1 MSSALADRIQQHL
14 QTVASLRVAR
24 IADPALAAWV
34 AALKAYQAR
43 RFAATYSDLL
53 AQPRFQAAT
62 RFFLDELYG
71 PQEFAERDTQFSRV
85 VPALVRLFPQ
95 EVVRTV
101 EHLGQLHALSETLDD
116 AGARH
121 LMQHQAPGAG
131 VDALA
136 YAGAWQ
142 ATGRADARELQIELS
157 LGIGQALDSFTRSRL
172 LRGSLRLMR
181 GPAHAAGLAALQRFL
196 EAGFDA
202 FAAMRGAAPFL
213 SCVGERE
220 RALAA
225 ALFDAQALPALR
237 ACRQGGLPRPSLG
250 PLAQLP

>member
-14 QTVASLRVAR
+14 QTVAGLRAAR
-24 IADPALAAWV
+24 AADPELAAWV
-34 AALKAYQAR
+34 SALKAYQSR

-53 AQPRFQAAT
+53 AQPRFAAAT

-85 VPALVRLFPQ
+85 VPALVRLFPK
-95 EVVRTV
+95 EVVQTV
-101 EHLGQLHALSETLDD
+101 EQLGQLHALSETLDD

-136 YAGAWQ
+136 YTGAWQ
-142 ATGRADARELQIELS
+142 ATGRADGRELQIALT
-157 LGIGQALDSFTRSRL
+157 LGIGQALDGFTRSRL
-172 LRGSLRLMR
+172 LRSSLRLMR

-202 FAAMRGAAPFL
+202 FAAMQGSGPFL
-213 SCVGERE
+213 ACVGERE

-237 ACRQGGLPRPSLG
+237 AWQQGGLPRSSLG

>member
-14 QTVASLRVAR
+14 QTVASLRAAR

-121 LMQHQAPGAG
+121 LMQHQAPDAG
-131 VDALA
+131 VNALA

-196 EAGFDA
+196 EVGFDA
-202 FAAMRGAAPFL
+202 FAAMQGATPFL
-213 SCVGERE
+213 ACVGERE

-237 ACRQGGLPRPSLG
+237 ACRQGALPRSSLG